1 MYISSLGMLV
11 KGRLS
16 GGNLDEGVVNEEGDK
31 EMKEGRLMIEAKE
44 LVWNMKA
51 QLSLVQC
58 D

>member
-1 MYISSLGMLV
+1 MV
-11 KGRLS
+11 N

-31 EMKEGRLMIEAKE
+31 EMREGRLMIEAKE
-44 LVWNMKA
+44 LVWDMKA